1 MFDFCFMLK
10 YFLFSKVGKN
20 NKKNVNENENYKKK
34 GSKKTSHTRYQK
46 THFYFKVGL
55 NRRFAVKKVR

>member
-20 NKKNVNENENYKKK
+20 NKKNVNENENYKKRK
-34 GSKKTSHTRYQK
+34 QK
-46 THFYFKVGL
+46 
-55 NRRFAVKKVR
+55 KKVTHVIRKHTSTSR

>member
-20 NKKNVNENENYKKK
+20 NKKNVNENENYKKRK
-34 GSKKTSHTRYQK
+34 QK
-46 THFYFKVGL
+46 NTLSENTLLLQVRFKIERSL
-55 NRRFAVKKVR
+55 

>member
-20 NKKNVNENENYKKK
+20 NKKNVNENEKYKKRK
-34 GSKKTSHTRYQK
+34 QKNKSHTLSENTLLLQVR
-46 THFYFKVGL
+46 FK
-55 NRRFAVKKVR
+55 

>member
-20 NKKNVNENENYKKK
+20 NKKNVNENENYKKRK
-34 GSKKTSHTRYQK
+34 QKKKSHTLSENTLLLQGR
-46 THFYFKVGL
+46 FK
-55 NRRFAVKKVR
+55 

>member
-1 MFDFCFMLK
+1 MLMK
-10 YFLFSKVGKN
+10 MKTI
-20 NKKNVNENENYKKK
+20 KK

-55 NRRFAVKKVR
+55 NRRFAVKKVFNQYLEVLLPVCICK

>member
-34 GSKKTSHTRYQK
+34 RKQKNKSHTLSENTLLLQGR
-46 THFYFKVGL
+46 FK
-55 NRRFAVKKVR
+55 

>member
-1 MFDFCFMLK
+1 MLK
-10 YFLFSKVGKN
+10 HFLFSKVGKN
-20 NKKNVNENENYKKK
+20 NKKNVNENENYKKRK
-34 GSKKTSHTRYQK
+34 QKNTRYQK

>member
-10 YFLFSKVGKN
+10 HFLFSKVGKN
-20 NKKNVNENENYKKK
+20 NKKNVNENENYKKRK
-34 GSKKTSHTRYQK
+34 QKNTRYQK

>member
-20 NKKNVNENENYKKK
+20 NKKNVNENENYKKRK
-34 GSKKTSHTRYQK
+34 QRKKSHTLSENTLLLQGR
-46 THFYFKVGL
+46 FK
-55 NRRFAVKKVR
+55 

>member
-20 NKKNVNENENYKKK
+20 NKKNVNENENYKKRK
-34 GSKKTSHTRYQK
+34 QKNKSHTLSENTLLLQVR
-46 THFYFKVGL
+46 FK
-55 NRRFAVKKVR
+55 